1 MSYRKT
7 LESFCVNKKAFTIFV
22 VVALSASFFI
32 VLAHPVF
39 AQDAASTASQVSTS
53 TGWCSGSITSRVC
66 DSVLGI
72 LSIVIGFFT
81 SLVSLLF
88 TGALSLLI
96 RIGSY
101 NGFGNSDAVTFG
113 WVIVRDLANM
123 FFIVVLL
130 IIAISTILEIE
141 KYQWKQMLPRLL
153 LMAVLINFSKT
164 ISLLIIDVSQVI
176 MLTFVSTFS
185 GAASN
190 FTNAFGI
197 ESAFTFAKAGAEGKL
212 ATIGTGELFAS
223 YALALVLMVVALSV
237 ITAMLIMLVGR
248 MVMLWLLI
256 VLSPLAYFLSTFP
269 KGQEYHQQWWKEF
282 TNHVIVGPVLAFFI
296 WLSLQ
301 VMATMQGGNIDP
313 SFTIDASKF
322 NPQGIGVSQLGD
334 GTNLVRFVI
343 AIGMFL
349 GGMQMA
355 QKLGVMGGQLAA
367 SAASSIQGAAKGIGA
382 WGLAR
387 ADDAQAWM
395 QKRLATSRPGGW
407 VATSKAGKFF
417 GLDKLRTH
425 GVALRT
431 LPEAW
436 QARSHRVEEERLGES
451 KAVATDIMN
460 RALPLGR
467 VQSDDTV
474 IARKARIQKAKK
486 EKFENME
493 RPEEILHMIES
504 ELVDEQGK
512 AVKGREHELEAALEV
527 LTKNHDLNEL
537 AKSKHF
543 SQEKVYGTNREYN
556 ADTVVKMLDKMFE
569 SEDDKGRV
577 GNSLGM
583 IGLENKDGALYG
595 LGEKDVKKGE
605 YKLNRDAGARAG
617 ASAAYLAKRSGR
629 AAANLAA
636 RQDVFTE
643 SVVEYDNVEGEIDP
657 ETGEPKQEEQL
668 VFRKLHEGGKMG
680 LKKNAGAIAA
690 NYGYTSEE
698 YRIAMAENLDVIY
711 DWFNQDKGSMK
722 QSERTGIEQFMGQVV
737 ARATKRKDPDKITD
751 TDIEDYL
758 RGLRVQNSQSDL
770 TPAINNGIEQRNAA
784 TPNQPPIVEMKG
796 ISSEDAETLAMQK
809 SESPEG
815 QAAITGIQQQMN
827 LTPDQAKQSYIR
839 QQKQELYERHT
850 FGPDRASDI
859 ARSVLPQVPE
869 AQRAVFPNEVE
880 TVRRGMIDETMNHT
894 QAQSALHT
902 AGLTDSTQL
911 TNVLGRLV
919 GALANFKAGSANF
932 GSVQTVSGFSP
943 LQFAHI
949 LEPVLRRAFAS
960 GIRAN
965 FTASRGKNTP
975 DARNEITV
983 TVRDALT
990 AERTAGR
997 NTLTDANIT
1006 AIAMAAA
1013 DLSATV

>member
-1 MSYRKT
+1 
-7 LESFCVNKKAFTIFV
+7 
-22 VVALSASFFI
+22 
-32 VLAHPVF
+32 
-39 AQDAASTASQVSTS
+39 
-53 TGWCSGSITSRVC
+53 
-66 DSVLGI
+66 
-72 LSIVIGFFT
+72 VIATFT

-88 TGALSLLI
+88 TGTLSLLI
-96 RIGSY
+96 RIASY

-164 ISLLIIDVSQVI
+164 ISLLIIDVSQII
-176 MLTFVSTFS
+176 MLTFVSTFT

-190 FTNAFGI
+190 FTDAFGL
-197 ESAFTFAKAGAEGKL
+197 ESAFTFAAAGAQGKL
-212 ATIGTGELFAS
+212 AAINTSELFAS

-282 TNHVIVGPVLAFFI
+282 TNHVIVGPALAFFI

-301 VMATMQGGNIDP
+301 VMATMQGGNIDA
-313 SFTIDASKF
+313 SFTIDASRL
-322 NPQGIGVSQLGD
+322 NPNDIGVSKLGD

-349 GGMQMA
+349 GGIQMA
-355 QKLGVMGGQLAA
+355 QKLGVMGGQMAA
-367 SAASSIQGAAKGIGA
+367 SAAGAIQGAAKGVGKWSLGRLDDLQAGA
-382 WGLAR
+382 
-387 ADDAQAWM
+387 
-395 QKRLATSRPGGW
+395 QKRFMKTGLGEKLAKSEF
-407 VATSKAGKFF
+407 GKRY

-425 GVALRT
+425 GVQLRT

-436 QARSHRVEEERLGES
+436 KARAHRVEEERLGES

-460 RALPLGR
+460 RTIPMGR
-467 VQSDDTV
+467 VKSDDTV
-474 IARKARIQKAKK
+474 IAKKARVQKAKK

-493 RPEEILHMIES
+493 RPEEILHMMES
-504 ELVDEQGK
+504 ELVDGNGK

-543 SQEKVYGTNREYN
+543 SQVYGTNREYN
-556 ADTVVKMLDKMFE
+556 ADTVVKMLDQMFE

-583 IGLENKDGALYG
+583 IGLENKDGVLYG
-595 LGEKDVKKGE
+595 LGEKDIKKGE
-605 YKLNRDAGARAG
+605 YTLNRDPKARAG

-643 SVVEYDNVEGEIDP
+643 SVVEYEGEIDSK
-657 ETGEPKQEEQL
+657 TGKPKQEEQL

-680 LKKNAGAIAA
+680 LKRNAGAIAA

-698 YRIAMAENLDVIY
+698 YRIAMAENLDVID
-711 DWFNQDKGSMK
+711 DWFNQDKGTMK
-722 QSERTGIEQFMGQVV
+722 QSESTGISQFIKQVV
-737 ARATKRKDPDKITD
+737 ARATGKKGDITD
-751 TDIEDYL
+751 NDIQTYL
-758 RGLRVQNSQSDL
+758 RDLRVQNSQSAL
-770 TPAINNGIEQRNAA
+770 TPAINGGINQRNAA
-784 TPNQPPIVEMKG
+784 TPNQTPMVMIPTFSFK
-796 ISSEDAETLAMQK
+796 DAQRAAEEEARVQPSPQQSGLVSVVGGVQQRGTQTL
-809 SESPEG
+809 S
-815 QAAITGIQQQMN
+815 TV
-827 LTPDQAKQSYIR
+827 DQR
-839 QQKQELYERHT
+839 TQEIYEERT
-850 FGPDRASDI
+850 FGPPHASAI
-859 ARSVLPQVPE
+859 AQQASASVPE
-869 AQRAVFPNEVE
+869 TQRAAFPGMVE
-880 TVRRGMIDETMNHT
+880 TVRRGMIDETMNHI
-894 QAQSALHT
+894 QAQDVLRTS
-902 AGLTDSTQL
+902 GLTDTTQL
-911 TNVLGRLV
+911 QNILGRLAE
-919 GALANFKAGSANF
+919 ALGNFKAGSANF
-932 GSVQTVSGFSP
+932 GSVQGVSTLQP
-943 LQFAHI
+943 LQFAHT

-960 GIRAN
+960 GIRRN
-965 FTASRGKNTP
+965 FLASRAANT
-975 DARNEITV
+975 DEARQHITV
-983 TVRDALT
+983 TVQEELNK
-990 AERTAGR
+990 EQQAGR
-997 NTLTDANIT
+997 NTFDEAAITQIANAVAT
-1006 AIAMAAA
+1006 
-1013 DLSATV
+1013 LSSTL

>member
-1 MSYRKT
+1 M
-7 LESFCVNKKAFTIFV
+7 NKRLFTVLLIGALLVSVFV
-22 VVALSASFFI
+22 VVAS
-32 VLAHPVF
+32 PVF
-39 AQDAASTASQVSTS
+39 AQVTAASTNTS
-53 TGWCSGSITSRVC
+53 SSNAAQIPSKLC
-66 DSVLGI
+66 DNIACKALLSI
-72 LSIVIGFFT
+72 LSVFVSVFV
-81 SLVSLLF
+81 SLVSLLLN
-88 TGALSLLI
+88 GAISLLI
-96 RIGSY
+96 YFASY
-101 NGFGNSDAVTFG
+101 NGFGSSPAVTFG

-153 LMAVLINFSKT
+153 LMAVLINFSRT
-164 ISLLIIDVSQVI
+164 ISLLVIDVSQVV
-176 MLTFVSTFS
+176 MLTFVSTFE

-190 FTNAFGI
+190 FTNAFGMS
-197 ESAFTFAKAGAEGKL
+197 SALEFVAKTATNGVPANIDAVQLFFSYVFAL
-212 ATIGTGELFAS
+212 I
-223 YALALVLMVVALSV
+223 LMVIALSV
-237 ITAMLIMLVGR
+237 IAAMTILLIGR
-248 MVMLWLLI
+248 IIMLWLLI
-256 VLSPLAYFLSTFP
+256 VLSPMAYFLSTFP

-301 VMATMQGGNIDP
+301 VMATIQGGNIGSGEP
-313 SFTIDASKF
+313 PEISIT
-322 NPQGIGVSQLGD
+322 QIGVTQA
-334 GTNLVRFVI
+334 GTRDNIVQFVI
-343 AIGMFL
+343 AAGMFL
-349 GGMQMA
+349 GGLQMA

-367 SAASSIQGAAKGIGA
+367 SVAGSIQAGAKGIGA

-387 ADDAQAWM
+387 ADDAQAAL
-395 QKRLATSRPGGW
+395 QKRLATSKYGEKI
-407 VATSKAGKFF
+407 ATSGVGKYF

-436 QARSHRVEEERLGES
+436 KARSHRMEEERLGES

-460 RALPLGR
+460 RAIPIGR

-474 IARKARIQKAKK
+474 IARKARIQKVKK

-493 RPEEILHMIES
+493 RPEEILHMMES
-504 ELVDEQGK
+504 ELVDKNGK

-543 SQEKVYGTNREYN
+543 SQVYGTNREYN
-556 ADTVVKMLDKMFE
+556 ADTVVKMLDQMFE

-605 YKLNRDAGARAG
+605 YKLNRDAEARAG

-643 SVVEYDNVEGEIDP
+643 SVVEYDNVEGKIDP
-657 ETGEPKQEEQL
+657 ETKKPKQEEQL

-680 LKKNAGAIAA
+680 LKRNAGSIAA

-711 DWFNQDKGSMK
+711 DWFNQDKESMK

-737 ARATKRKDPDKITD
+737 ARATKRKDPDRITD
-751 TDIEDYL
+751 TDIENYL
-758 RGLRVQNSQSDL
+758 RDLRVQNSQSDL
-770 TPAINNGIEQRNAA
+770 TPAINSGIQQRNAA

-796 ISSEDAETLAMQK
+796 ISFEDARTIAEREAST
-809 SESPEG
+809 SPAPQQG
-815 QAAITGIQQQMN
+815 GIIPVVGGVAQSAAPGT
-827 LTPDQAKQSYIR
+827 TPRDINRRA
-839 QQKQELYERHT
+839 QEIYEQHT
-850 FGPDRASDI
+850 FGPGHASAI
-859 ARSVLPQVPE
+859 AQGASAAVPE
-869 AQRAVFPNEVE
+869 TNRAAFPAVVE
-880 TVRRGMIDETMNHT
+880 NARQGMINETMN
-894 QAQSALHT
+894 ANALRVALQS
-902 AGLTDSTQL
+902 AGLTDTTQL
-911 TNVLGRLV
+911 TNVLGQLAQ
-919 GALANFKAGSANF
+919 ALGNFKAGSANF
-932 GSVQTVSGFSP
+932 GLVQAAVPSLSA
-943 LQFAHI
+943 LQFAHT

-965 FTASRGKNTP
+965 FTASRAKSSNE
-975 DARNEITV
+975 ARQHINV
-983 TVRDALT
+983 TVRQELE

-997 NTLTDANIT
+997 STLDDATIT
-1006 AIAMAAA
+1006 AIGAAVGKS
-1013 DLSATV
+1013 LIHNERVFE